1 MEYRKQGP
9 EAIVMS
15 AFGRDA
21 DWLRNIEAA
30 TGAEVVI
37 GSHKFTAAHRVLD
50 LDEATGV
57 IAGYEHRYRVAAPI
71 IHAVLSRLLGWRY
84 DGSDADRRRLAA
96 QLPLVAFRPRHPHPL
111 ASRVDLSRWER
122 SARSAG

>member
-1 MEYRKQGP
+1 
-9 EAIVMS
+9 MS

-50 LDEATGV
+50 AEEAADV
-57 IAGYEHRYRVAAPI
+57 IARYERRNRVAAPI

-84 DGSDADRRRLAA
+84 GGSDADRRRLAG
-96 QLPLVAFRPRHPHPL
+96 QLPLVAFRPR
-111 ASRVDLSRWER
+111 S
-122 SARSAG
+122 